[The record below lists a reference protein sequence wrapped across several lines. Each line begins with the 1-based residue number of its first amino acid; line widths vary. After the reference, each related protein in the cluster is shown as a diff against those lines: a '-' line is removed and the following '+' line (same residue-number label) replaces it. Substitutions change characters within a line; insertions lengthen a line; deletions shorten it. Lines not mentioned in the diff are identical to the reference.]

1 MAADRRGQSLL
12 RYDVCIIGA
21 GPDGLASA
29 ARLAAR
35 GLKVLLVERAASP
48 GGPLVTREFAPGFF
62 ASPFADEVP
71 AIPPPI
77 FRDLDLARRGAILAM
92 REVVSSSANSVRAA
106 VIARVLADAAR
117 PVQSVFSFFRA
128 KPEPPFPGE
137 ELSVHALAD
146 RDESAPLLTLC
157 DPHLPGSALAL
168 LEGAPGGMP
177 RGGLGALGKALSEA
191 ALAAG
196 AELSLGLEATDIRRR
211 NGRVVAVGLADGR
224 EIETRAVISTLDLR
238 RTFLSLFAWNDLP
251 KLLVERVR
259 AFRPAPGMARL
270 LVALSAFPEGADLHR
285 PMHLPAD
292 SERAYLSWKSGV
304 VPERPP
310 AEVRLISALDPA
322 MAPDGAAVATV
333 TLGGIPFRPFDG
345 PWTHEKRSR
354 LETSALALLDE
365 ALPGAAAKAVA
376 SELIVPP
383 DVESLLGLTE
393 GDLKG
398 GELSAAQMLGFRPF
412 ADCRGTRTPVPELYL
427 AGPSSAL
434 GPLATCASGWAAA
447 EAVLADLKVRA

>member
-1 MAADRRGQSLL
+1 M

-29 ARLAAR
+29 ARLATR
-35 GLKVLLVERAASP
+35 GLKVLLVERAANP

-62 ASPFADEVP
+62 ASPFTDEVP
-71 AIPPPI
+71 VIPPPI
-77 FRDLDLARRGAILAM
+77 FRALDLARRGAILAL
-92 REVVSSSANSVRAA
+92 REVAPSSADALRAA

-117 PVQSVFSFFRA
+117 PAKTGFSLFRA

-137 ELSVHALAD
+137 ELSVHALA
-146 RDESAPLLTLC
+146 EIEPSAALLTPC

-168 LEGAPGGMP
+168 LEGPPGGMP
-177 RGGLGALGKALSEA
+177 RGGLGALGKALTEA

-196 AELSLGLEATDIRRR
+196 TELSLGLEATDIRRR
-211 NGRVVAVGLADGR
+211 HSRVVAVGLADGR

-259 AFRPAPGMARL
+259 AFRPAPGRARL
-270 LVALSAFPEGADLHR
+270 LVALSALPEGAELHR
-285 PMHLPAD
+285 QILPPTD
-292 SERAYLSWKSGV
+292 GERVYLSWKSGV
-304 VPERPP
+304 VPERPLT
-310 AEVRLISALDPA
+310 EVRLISAIDPSL
-322 MAPDGAAVATV
+322 APDGAAVATV

-345 PWTHEKRSR
+345 PWTHEKRSK
-354 LETSALALLDE
+354 LQNAALALLDE
-365 ALPGAAAKAVA
+365 ALPGASAKVVV

-393 GDLKG
+393 GDLMG

-412 ADCRGTRTPVPELYL
+412 ADCRGTRTPVPGLYL

-447 EAVLADLKVRA
+447 EAVLADLKERL